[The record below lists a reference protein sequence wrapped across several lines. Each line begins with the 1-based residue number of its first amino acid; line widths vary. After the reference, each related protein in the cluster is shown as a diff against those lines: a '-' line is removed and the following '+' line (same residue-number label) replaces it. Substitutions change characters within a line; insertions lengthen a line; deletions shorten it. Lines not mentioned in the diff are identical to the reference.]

1 MRVAAQAGVLVTEL
15 VQQQIRLH
23 SARDLDARVPPTAL
37 GEVLRL
43 LEPAVR
49 KSVRMAFEGR
59 STAQGRRP
67 GWLRASADIRL
78 AHVEFEQRSTTLLFE
93 SPRFGDAAPSLYEQT
108 EMFPTGLPNAQY
120 TGFDMLAG
128 VLSRIGQA
136 DADSDRYDRAL
147 LGGIATFDK
156 GLNGTF
162 QSIELMQ
169 TRAHATQFL
178 DGSLTERARELRNR
192 TPSPRPVRLLATLDM
207 LRVSTGSLGLK
218 LDDGTEVRGAISEDG
233 LSTAQ
238 EFLGTQVLVH
248 GRAVYRASGRLL
260 RVDVDA
266 IESGEGVPTLWARV
280 PEPIRASLTP
290 QQLSATG
297 PQTGGVAAFFG
308 RWPGDET
315 EDELVASLQEL

>member
-1 MRVAAQAGVLVTEL
+1 MTDL

-23 SARDLDARVPPTAL
+23 SAHDLDARVPPTAL

-49 KSVRMAFEGR
+49 KSVRMAFEVR
-59 STAQGRRP
+59 STARGRRP
-67 GWLRASADIRL
+67 AWLGASTIIRL
-78 AHVEFEQRSTTLLFE
+78 AGVELGRRDTTLLFE

-108 EMFPTGLPNAQY
+108 EMFPTGLPDAQY

-128 VLSRIGQA
+128 VLSRIGRA
-136 DADSDRYDRAL
+136 DAADSDRYDRSL

-162 QSIELMQ
+162 QSLELMQ
-169 TRAHATQFL
+169 TGTHAAQVL
-178 DGSLTERARELRNR
+178 DGCLIERARELRNR
-192 TPSPRPVRLLATLDM
+192 TPSPRAVRLLATLDM

-218 LDDGTEVRGAISEDG
+218 LDDGNEVRGVVSEDG
-233 LSTAQ
+233 LPTAQ
-238 EFLGTQVLVH
+238 DFLGAQVLVH

-260 RVDVDA
+260 RIDVDA
-266 IESGEGVPTLWARV
+266 IESGEGAPTLWARV

-290 QQLSATG
+290 QQLSASG

>member
-1 MRVAAQAGVLVTEL
+1 VTEL
-15 VQQQIRLH
+15 VQQQVRLH
-23 SARDLDARVPPTAL
+23 SGCDLDARVPPTAL

-67 GWLRASADIRL
+67 GWLSASAEIRL
-78 AHVEFEQRSTTLLFE
+78 AGVEFGKRDTTLVFE
-93 SPRFGDAAPSLYEQT
+93 SPRFGDVAPSLYEQT
-108 EMFPTGLPNAQY
+108 EMFPTGLPDRQY

-136 DADSDRYDRAL
+136 DADSDRYDRSL
-147 LGGIATFDK
+147 LGGIAKFDA

-162 QSIELMQ
+162 QSLELMQ
-169 TRAHATQFL
+169 TPMHAAQRL
-178 DGSLTERARELRNR
+178 DANLIERARELRNR

-218 LDDGTEVRGAISEDG
+218 LDDGSEVRGAVSEDG
-233 LSTAQ
+233 LPAAQ
-238 EFLGTQVLVH
+238 EFLGARVLVH
-248 GRAVYRASGRLL
+248 GRAVYRPSGRLL
-260 RVDVDA
+260 RIDADA
-266 IESGEGVPTLWARV
+266 IESGEGAPTLWARV
-280 PEPIRASLTP
+280 PDPIRASLTP
-290 QQLSATG
+290 QQLSASG

-315 EDELVASLQEL
+315 EEELIASLQEL